1 MIDFSLQKLFI
12 ESNLYPKLIKND
24 IKNIKELIFKKPKKY
39 ENFTLSQLS
48 IIHDKEKVNLFGI
61 IITNPIPYK
70 IFFKK
75 KAKILKILTKENI
88 IFKIIFFNNFF
99 FNLLKINQKIFV
111 KGTYYQKYNSIFA
124 SFISKANI
132 K

>member
-48 IIHDKEKVNLFGI
+48 VIHDKEKVNLFGI

-99 FNLLKINQKIFV
+99 F
-111 KGTYYQKYNSIFA
+111 
-124 SFISKANI
+124 
-132 K
+132 